1 MKTTV
6 GLWIDHRKSVIVTIS
21 DKGEEIKVIES
32 KVEKQLGRSA
42 GKRSTNSF
50 EAQKVPADGSKEK
63 KFTAQLNTYYEV
75 VISVIHNAES
85 ILIFGPGEAKGELI
99 KRLEKDKLAERIVAV
114 ETADQMT
121 DPQITAK
128 VREYFQQ

>member
-6 GLWIDHRKSVIVTIS
+6 GLWIDHRKAVIVAIS
-21 DKGEEIKVIES
+21 DKEEEIKVIES
-32 KVEKQLGRSA
+32 KVEKQLGRSS
-42 GKRSTNSF
+42 GKRSTTSF
-50 EAQKVPADGSKEK
+50 EAQMVPADNSQDK
-63 KFTAQLNTYYEV
+63 KFTAQLNTYYEE

-85 ILIFGPGEAKGELI
+85 LLIFGPGEAKGELV
-99 KRLEKDKLAERIVAV
+99 KQLEKDKLAERIVSV